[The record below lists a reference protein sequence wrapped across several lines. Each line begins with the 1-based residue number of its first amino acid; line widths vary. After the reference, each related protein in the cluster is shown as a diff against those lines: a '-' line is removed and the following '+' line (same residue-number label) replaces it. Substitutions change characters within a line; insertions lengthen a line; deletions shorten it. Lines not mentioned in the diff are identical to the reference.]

1 LLGGLIM
8 AYSISNVDIWSGGIV
23 DRVGGLAAKL
33 DPLADAGADLDVG
46 IAPRPPDRPGQSG
59 GVLGPGTGAPAQK
72 AAAAAGLSK
81 TADLAALR
89 VEGPNKA
96 GECRR
101 IARLLAD
108 AGLNLR
114 GLSAASL
121 GNKFVAFL
129 AFDSATDAASA
140 SRVLRAGTRK

>member
-1 LLGGLIM
+1 M
-8 AYSISNVDIWSGGIV
+8 AYTINKMDIWSGEIA
-23 DRVGGLAAKL
+23 DRVGGLAVKL
-33 DPLADAGADLDVG
+33 DPLADAGANLDVV
-46 IAPRPPDRPGQSG
+46 IARRQPHQPGQ
-59 GVLGPGTGAPAQK
+59 GVVFLGPVTGARAQK

-129 AFDSATDAASA
+129 AFDTAADAASA
-140 SRVLRAGTRK
+140 SRVLRGGGSRK

>member
-1 LLGGLIM
+1 M
-8 AYSISNVDIWSGGIV
+8 AYTINKVDIWSGEIA
-23 DRVGGLAAKL
+23 DRVGGLAVKL
-33 DPLADAGADLDVG
+33 DPLADAGANLDVV
-46 IAPRPPDRPGQSG
+46 IARRQPNQPGQ
-59 GVLGPGTGAPAQK
+59 GVVFLGPVTGARAQK

-81 TADLAALR
+81 TTVLAALR

-114 GLSAASL
+114 GLSAVSL

-129 AFDSATDAASA
+129 AFDNAADAASA
-140 SRVLRAGTRK
+140 ARLLRAGGSRK

>member
-1 LLGGLIM
+1 M
-8 AYSISNVDIWSGGIV
+8 AYTINKVDIWSGEIA
-23 DRVGGLAAKL
+23 DRVGGLAVKL
-33 DPLADAGADLDVG
+33 DPLADAGANLDVV
-46 IAPRPPDRPGQSG
+46 IARRQPNQPGQ
-59 GVLGPGTGAPAQK
+59 GVVFLGPVTGARAQK
-72 AAAAAGLSK
+72 AAAPAGLSK
-81 TADLAALR
+81 TTVLAALR

-114 GLSAASL
+114 GLSAVSL

-129 AFDSATDAASA
+129 AFDNAADAASA
-140 SRVLRAGTRK
+140 ARLLRAGGSRK

>member
-1 LLGGLIM
+1 M
-8 AYSISNVDIWSGGIV
+8 AYTINKVDIWSGEIA
-23 DRVGGLAAKL
+23 DRVGGLAVKL
-33 DPLADAGADLDVG
+33 DPLADAGANLDVV
-46 IAPRPPDRPGQSG
+46 IARRQPDRPGQ
-59 GVLGPGTGAPAQK
+59 GVVFLGPVTGARAQK

-81 TADLAALR
+81 TAELAALR

-121 GNKFVAFL
+121 GSKFVAFL
-129 AFDSATDAASA
+129 AFDSAADADRAA
-140 SRVLRAGTRK
+140 RLLRADKVTR

>member
-1 LLGGLIM
+1 M
-8 AYSISNVDIWSGGIV
+8 AYTINKVDIWSGEIA
-23 DRVGGLAAKL
+23 DRVGGLAVKL
-33 DPLADAGADLDVG
+33 DPLADAGANLDVV
-46 IAPRPPDRPGQSG
+46 IARRQPNQPGQ
-59 GVLGPGTGAPAQK
+59 GVVFLGPVTGARAQK
-72 AAAAAGLSK
+72 AAASAGLGK
-81 TADLAALR
+81 TAELAALR

-121 GNKFVAFL
+121 GSKFVAFL
-129 AFDSATDAASA
+129 AFDSAADADRAA
-140 SRVLRAGTRK
+140 RLLRADKVTR

>member
-1 LLGGLIM
+1 M

-23 DRVGGLAAKL
+23 DSVGGLAAKL
-33 DPLADAGADLDVG
+33 DPLADAGADLDVV
-46 IAPRPPDRPGQSG
+46 IARRQPDRPGQ
-59 GVLGPGTGAPAQK
+59 GVVFLGPVTGARAQK

-89 VEGPNKA
+89 VEGSNKA

-121 GNKFVAFL
+121 GNKFVALL
-129 AFDSATDAASA
+129 AFDNAAEAASA
-140 SRVLRAGTRK
+140 SRVLRASTAK